1 MGLVQ
6 NENIQVQVEAY
17 DVALDMS
24 FPKGAD
30 GGLDFGALKVFDEAK
45 QTITLKNRGR
55 YEIGYRYYYDSQF

>member
-30 GGLDFGALKVFDEAK
+30 GGLDFGGVRVYDEIK
-45 QTITLKNRGR
+45 QTCTLKNRGR
-55 YEIGYRYYYDSQF
+55 YEIGFK

>member
-24 FPKGAD
+24 FPKSSE
-30 GGLDFGALKVFDEAK
+30 GGLDFGSMKVFDEVR

-55 YEIGYRYYYDSQF
+55 YEIGFK